1 MKRVIY
7 LIILI
12 GIIIGGL
19 KACIHRDIPEV
30 KTEVPVNQNT
40 NIDKCSI
47 NQIFPNPKTVTIK
60 GVDYL
65 QSQLPVGDFGGRI
78 ISSTI
83 GEGPKTFNPFT
94 AKDATSSQMASM
106 MYDGLVSANPV
117 TGEVI
122 PKLAKSVE
130 IKGNDYI
137 IHLRRGIKW
146 SDGKLITADDV
157 MFTWK
162 DIVFKGLGNTSVRDS
177 IIIDGKLPEIK
188 KDLPTIG
195 DGGVSTLCL
204 WVSATKPIRVVDRVT
219 AQVLA
224 DAGKVVY
231 SGTNTTVA
239 RSDGQSVPLQEK
251 LPASTTFTDRSSEV
265 DVGTQDTHN
274 WTVQS
279 TEHHDAEGYLQAWD
293 ETIWGEKAQDVCNG
307 CGYTDPNPNKVLEHC
322 ENACAGS
329 GYSTQKV
336 RTGTIHH
343 EEWIEETAAYLNLGI
358 TKTRE
363 LMKENE
369 KIFVVKIGNRNYAHK
384 LLLDKWLLAQVK
396 R

>member
-1 MKRVIY
+1 MKLWINNHKKQMIAIGVI
-7 LIILI
+7 LLLCVC
-12 GIIIGGL
+12 GGVGTFVTFAGS
-19 KACIHRDIPEV
+19 KEETPEE
-30 KTEVPVNQNT
+30 KEEPV
-40 NIDKCSI
+40 
-47 NQIFPNPKTVTIK
+47 
-60 GVDYL
+60 
-65 QSQLPVGDFGGRI
+65 
-78 ISSTI
+78 
-83 GEGPKTFNPFT
+83 FT
-94 AKDATSSQMASM
+94 AEDIS
-106 MYDGLVSANPV
+106 DVV
-117 TGEVI
+117 TGLNETSYVLEGSDLDLYSLVTYDDAI
-122 PKLAKSVE
+122 VMGMAEQEDVNLSNTGYRNVE
-130 IKGNDYI
+130 YEF
-137 IHLRRGIKW
+137 
-146 SDGKLITADDV
+146 LINANLLCS
-157 MFTWK
+157 F
-162 DIVFKGLGNTSVRDS
+162 LGRE
-177 IIIDGKLPEIK
+177 LPEIK

-204 WVSATKPIRVVDRVT
+204 WFSATKPIRVVDRVT

-343 EEWIEETAAYLNLGI
+343 EEWIEETAAYDLITYVCIGCGQ
-358 TKTRE
+358 TKTER
-363 LMKENE
+363 KT
-369 KIFVVKIGNRNYAHK
+369 Y
-384 LLLDKWLLAQVK
+384 
-396 R
+396 